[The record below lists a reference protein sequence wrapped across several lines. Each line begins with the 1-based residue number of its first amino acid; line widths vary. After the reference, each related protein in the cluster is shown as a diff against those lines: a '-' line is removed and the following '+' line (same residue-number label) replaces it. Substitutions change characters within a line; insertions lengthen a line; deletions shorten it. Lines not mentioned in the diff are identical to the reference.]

1 MHDAA
6 RNDPGLVAH
15 VPRRSVPRRWLNHLN
30 VIHTYDVGEENGAL
44 FLAMEYLEGKTLG
57 HLATAITKTHAFV
70 DVGMA
75 CHLVV
80 ELLEGLEYAH
90 ELCDFDGHTLGI
102 VHRDVSPHNVFI
114 TFDGHVKVLDF
125 GIAKTT
131 SSESQTERG
140 VLKGKA
146 RYMAPEQAAGEE
158 VDRRADL
165 FASGVLL
172 WELLTGERLYRGETT
187 QVLLQIVREDAPLV
201 SSRRPDI
208 DPELDAIVAGALAR
222 DPDARFPTAAKMA
235 NASSTSFLTR
245 RGLAVRAGDVV
256 SLLQSLFPGAREE
269 SRRRVDNWLEGQRDA
284 STPQLLG
291 LTEVGA
297 RISTS
302 AIRPIPGRPPPGR
315 ALLGLGLFAIVA
327 VLGATGFLLGRRTG
341 HAPIP
346 APAPSAVAAA
356 RDDAVGTEAFHLALN
371 SSPVEST
378 IEWSGK
384 PLGQT
389 PLMVDLDPG
398 PQVFVL
404 KREGFHP
411 ATVVVTVTE
420 RMKGTTESR
429 TVMMVPDDKDLSH
442 PASAQSAPQAKVI
455 TTTGAAPALRRV
467 SLAAAGSAENPYS
480 AVAPS
485 AQADTPTAAPRSLAG
500 LGHDAR
506 RRTPRPPRPTHL
518 ARDRSGRAGAHACSC
533 RHSRPLRIRRRGG
546 RHALR
551 PRTCRSPSS
560 SPPSTRSIRA
570 RGARSRSRG
579 DRDREVYDHDLGL
592 ARELS
597 HHSRAPLHGQADPR
611 RPLAAQVQPRP
622 LQGESGRGA
631 VRVQHPHRSPL
642 KKTASTRE
650 PAPAFAIVS
659 SAATMSFTLRPFR
672 RVARRR
678 MFFLRIGRAERRRP
692 STARRRTS

>member
-1 MHDAA
+1 
-6 RNDPGLVAH
+6 
-15 VPRRSVPRRWLNHLN
+15 
-30 VIHTYDVGEENGAL
+30 
-44 FLAMEYLEGKTLG
+44 
-57 HLATAITKTHAFV
+57 
-70 DVGMA
+70 
-75 CHLVV
+75 
-80 ELLEGLEYAH
+80 
-90 ELCDFDGHTLGI
+90 
-102 VHRDVSPHNVFI
+102 
-114 TFDGHVKVLDF
+114 
-125 GIAKTT
+125 
-131 SSESQTERG
+131 
-140 VLKGKA
+140 
-146 RYMAPEQAAGEE
+146 
-158 VDRRADL
+158 
-165 FASGVLL
+165 
-172 WELLTGERLYRGETT
+172 
-187 QVLLQIVREDAPLV
+187 V

-222 DPDARFPTAAKMA
+222 DPEARFPTAAKMA
-235 NASSTSFLTR
+235 NALTSFLTR

-485 AQADTPTAAPRSLAG
+485 AQADTPTAAPAPSPAS
-500 LGHDAR
+500 DT
-506 RRTPRPPRPTHL
+506 TP
-518 ARDRSGRAGAHACSC
+518 
-533 RHSRPLRIRRRGG
+533 
-546 RHALR
+546 
-551 PRTCRSPSS
+551 
-560 SPPSTRSIRA
+560 
-570 RGARSRSRG
+570 
-579 DRDREVYDHDLGL
+579 
-592 ARELS
+592 
-597 HHSRAPLHGQADPR
+597 
-611 RPLAAQVQPRP
+611 AA
-622 LQGESGRGA
+622 A
-631 VRVQHPHRSPL
+631 
-642 KKTASTRE
+642 
-650 PAPAFAIVS
+650 PAPAADAPGPAIAAAAPALTPALAATAAPS
-659 SAATMSFTLRPFR
+659 ASAAAGAVMHYGPDMSKPVLLSSVDPVYPREALVAGVEGIVIAKCTITTSGSLESCHIIRGLPFMDKPILDALSQRKYTPVLYKGSPVAVQYVFNTRIVRP
-672 RVARRR
+672 
-678 MFFLRIGRAERRRP
+678 
-692 STARRRTS
+692 